1 MKSVNRNWIG
11 AALMVCAVIVL
22 PQARSM
28 ELREALGHFESG
40 ATTWTRSA
48 ADAKIGS
55 RKEVSRFQIL
65 PSVWNHYSTSK
76 DFRNPDV
83 AWSVAEKILAER
95 RNHFVRAT
103 GREWDPMDLY
113 IMWNAPGVY
122 ERVKWDRSRVSPVV
136 LERAQRFANLMGR
149 KEQLVAYA
157 QPR

>member
-1 MKSVNRNWIG
+1 M
-11 AALMVCAVIVL
+11 AL
-22 PQARSM
+22 PHARSM

-65 PSVWNHYSTSK
+65 PSVWHQYSTSK

-83 AWSVAEKILAER
+83 AWAVAQRILADR
-95 RNHFVRAT
+95 RAQFVRAT
-103 GREWDPMDLY
+103 GREWEPMDIY

-122 ERVKWDRSRVSPVV
+122 QKAKWDRSRVSRVV

-157 QPR
+157 PR